1 MPTTNNTVTT
11 AVKSKT
17 VAVFEDYLKGDLEA
31 NQKKAIK
38 QRITSI
44 LGATPQLEFH
54 PIDEIVPITK
64 QRMGKPDWARKKL
77 AERGGF
83 DLPAFGAISIIK
95 VNGQLLVW
103 NGLQRTTIARVAGYR
118 GAVPCL
124 VYDINEQMAS
134 DLFAYTQDEGKRTLS
149 KESIFQNKVFANHA
163 PALEIAD
170 VLKQL
175 NLYVK
180 GDCVETVP
188 ENPQEG
194 AKEISYRGIEGAW
207 RRIAQQ
213 DIRPLERAVNTMYQV
228 LGADQKIPNDIW
240 YAVTACYVA
249 FPRMT
254 KEVEHRFTNFVDAM
268 LKTQAEKDLWIR
280 AKKGITGNVSIA
292 EELGRH
298 LWAKFIRSGYGSRT
312 IANRYTVKSFGVK
325 DEQ

>member
-38 QRITSI
+38 QKITDI

-54 PIDEIVPITK
+54 PIDEIMPITK

-103 NGLQRTTIARVAGYR
+103 NGLQRTTIAKVAGYR
-118 GAVPCL
+118 GRVPCL

-163 PALEIAD
+163 PALEIAG
-170 VLKQL
+170 VLGQL

-188 ENPQEG
+188 ENPQQG

-213 DIRPLERAVNTMYQV
+213 DIRPLQRAVNTMNQV
-228 LGADQKIPNDIW
+228 LMADQKIPNDIW
-240 YAVTACYVA
+240 YAVTACYA
-249 FPRMT
+249 TFPRMT
-254 KEVEHRFTNFVDAM
+254 KEVEQRFNQFVDAM
-268 LKTQAEKDLWIR
+268 LKTQAEKDLWIK

-292 EELGRH
+292 DELGRH
-298 LWAKFIRSGYGSRT
+298 LWSKFIRSGYGSRT